1 MVKKKDGKLRFKS
14 SETQAVLVISGYFSD
29 ARELIENERNDELIS
44 LLDEGRLG
52 VNDVGEA
59 GGSNLLMVAAECGN
73 LRIVQELIRRG
84 ADLNYQDS
92 DDWNALITATREGNV
107 DIVSELLEAGSAID
121 ATDMGGWTPL
131 LWASYKGFLDIAK
144 LLLKKGAS
152 ANVFD
157 NNNITPLIYASG
169 RGFLEITIMLL
180 AHAAKPDTP
189 DKYGTTPL
197 IWACRKGHFDIAQKL
212 LKAGATVD
220 ATGMYGW
227 TPLLVAVRGNY
238 ESLVDLLIT
247 YKPNAN
253 ACDSDGLSALMI
265 ASKGGNINIVNA
277 LLRINSY
284 VNLSDRNN
292 DTSLI
297 HASKSGYVLIVEA
310 LIKAHA
316 DVDHH
321 GADKKTA
328 LYWSVEK
335 GHVEVVRALLKANA
349 NLELANEDGDTPL
362 LKAVRSRRL
371 PIVKMLIDKKAKVT
385 ACDKHGDTALHIA
398 IRAQSKTIVEF
409 LLRNPRNS
417 QLLYKPNK
425 RGETPFMLDNTH
437 QKPILPTLFG
447 ATPSSRRVL
456 EKETQLGYDLY
467 SSAIANLLSEPTLKL
482 PVCVGLFA
490 KWGSGKSFLIGK
502 LKDDLIT
509 FTQDWNI
516 SPTFRFSWPLF
527 WAISMLSVI
536 TGVGTLVG
544 TNGKQYFFGIIT
556 AIGIF
561 FLCYCIFGIV
571 YCGHLR
577 YDWSISSNLRSR
589 FDRIKLIIQVCFGNP
604 PIIDADQVS
613 TLPVH
618 FLFTETPIKI
628 SSDYNV
634 SQLIGAILNSLWQSM
649 ENELGLLPVRL
660 FKVFHPKHVS
670 GLTWRWRRICLVPT
684 IFLITLSFF
693 TIAVLL
699 ILYYVDKTEP
709 FKLHPVLS
717 YILVAIASIT
727 GAWIVTNFIV
737 PFKIVKELV
746 FHSKKKTR
754 EELKKDVQ
762 LMQSCIMCLDAFI
775 GKRQSRLVIIL
786 DALES
791 IYESERL
798 ISFLEGIN
806 DYFINFQVI
815 SANRSVSPPFVGIMT
830 LDPHHHVTA
839 KSKEYLKTLVHLPF
853 YLQNSQLRKVK
864 IAQQT
869 VLSKP
874 DYRSS
879 TTSLVEAIAAAPIP
893 APTKG
898 SGSGIIRSK
907 SKKLSNLKAA
917 DSVISLSGHGG
928 ESLTKVLLT
937 DDYFSDVNPKSMRRI
952 MNIVYIQGRLLKAF
966 NLDFDWHRLT
976 IWVNITEQWPLRAS
990 ALIAYWDITENKYND
1005 DSIPLKSLYDKVSP
1019 ILPQD
1024 PALLSR
1030 DNDEKKL
1037 NIFLSY
1043 RHNSLTLGD
1052 LKTFAPFTINLDPYL
1067 RKNLTEAWT
1076 DTNAI
1081 PNEGPRIVS
1090 TSNGERKIS
1099 TSTLIQ
1105 LSSSGNI
1112 SPHKLQ
1118 LMYLGVDGVIAMLKQ
1133 IESFDHSQIEKYGK
1147 AIRDNNINGRVLSS
1161 CSPEDLND
1169 LKLILGFSFGDW
1181 LLFKSVLIDGRLPA
1195 LPPSVQVSSATPT
1208 SNLPQNCDHQLLE
1221 ARHKTNL
1228 EKQVTMEEAA
1238 LASAVVMDS
1247 PIEEDN
1253 EDNDEALAQQE
1264 VGVLYIGNAGMN
1276 NRISPSI
1283 SFGDS
1288 DLLGNSSRTN
1298 HTIEIEP
1305 EPNDTT
1311 PLVSPSKHSIY
1322 SSSSS
1327 SSSSKRHPLERQGKP
1342 ELSVKFYTS
1351 EL

>member
-14 SETQAVLVISGYFSD
+14 NEAQTVLVISGYFND
-29 ARELIENERNDELIS
+29 ARELIEDGKNDQLIS

-59 GGSNLLMVAAECGN
+59 GGMSLLMVAAESGN

-84 ADLNYQDS
+84 ADLNYQDL
-92 DDWNALITATREGNV
+92 DDWNTLITATKEGNL
-107 DIVSELLEAGSAID
+107 DIVTELVEAGATLD

-131 LWASYKGFLDIAK
+131 LWASYKGCLDIAK
-144 LLLKKGAS
+144 VLLKKGAS

-157 NNNITPLIYASG
+157 NNNMTPLIYASG
-169 RGFLEITIMLL
+169 RGFLEITLMLL

-197 IWACRKGHFDIAQKL
+197 IWTCRKGHIDIAQKL

-220 ATGMYGW
+220 AIGMYGW
-227 TPLLVAVRGNY
+227 TPLLVAVRGNF
-238 ESLVDLLIT
+238 ENLVDLIIT
-247 YKPNAN
+247 FKPNAN
-253 ACDSDGLSALMI
+253 ACDADGLSALMI

-284 VNLSDRNN
+284 VNLSDRNS

-316 DVDHH
+316 DVDHQ

-349 NLELANEDGDTPL
+349 NLELATEDGDTPL

-385 ACDKHGDTALHIA
+385 ACDKFGDTALHIS

-516 SPTFRFSWPLF
+516 SPTFRFSWSLF
-527 WAISMLSVI
+527 CAIFMLSIV

-544 TNGKQYFFGIIT
+544 TNGRQYFFGIIT

-561 FLCYCIFGIV
+561 FLCYCIFAIV

-577 YDWSISSNLRSR
+577 YDWSISSNIRSR
-589 FDRIKLIIQVCFGNP
+589 SDRLKLIIQVCFGNP
-604 PIIDADQVS
+604 PMLEVDQVS
-613 TLPVH
+613 TLPVR
-618 FLFTETPIKI
+618 FLFTEAPVKI
-628 SSDYNV
+628 SSDYGV
-634 SQLIGAILNSLWQSM
+634 SQLITAILNSLWQSM
-649 ENELGLLPVRL
+649 ENELGFLPVHL
-660 FKVFHPKHVS
+660 YKVFHPKHVS
-670 GLTWRWRRICLVPT
+670 GLTWRWRRICMVPT
-684 IFLITLSFF
+684 IFLIILSFF
-693 TIAVLL
+693 TLAILL

-717 YILVAIASIT
+717 YVLVAIASIT
-727 GAWIVTNFIV
+727 GSWIVSNFII
-737 PFKIVKELV
+737 PFKIIRELV

-762 LMQSCIMCLDAFI
+762 LMQSCIMCLDSFI

-791 IYESERL
+791 IYESDRL
-798 ISFLEGIN
+798 ITFLEGIN

-815 SANRSVSPPFVGIMT
+815 NANRSLSPPFVCIMT
-830 LDPHHHVTA
+830 LDPHHHVTS
-839 KSKEYLKTLVHLPF
+839 KSKEYLKTIVHLPF

-864 IAQQT
+864 IAQTT
-869 VLSKP
+869 VLNKP

-893 APTKG
+893 HPSKG
-898 SGSGIIRSK
+898 STSGMIRSK
-907 SKKLSNLKAA
+907 SKKISNLKAA

-990 ALIAYWDITENKYND
+990 ALIAYWDITENKFND

-1024 PALLSR
+1024 PVLLSR

-1043 RHNSLTLGD
+1043 HHNSLTLGD

-1076 DTNAI
+1076 DSNSIAQLDRPIQNPNA
-1081 PNEGPRIVS
+1081 GD
-1090 TSNGERKIS
+1090 RKIS
-1099 TSTLIQ
+1099 TGTLPQ
-1105 LSSSGNI
+1105 PSSSGNI

-1118 LMYLGVDGVIAMLKQ
+1118 LMHLSVDGVIAMLKQ
-1133 IESFDHSQIEKYGK
+1133 IEAFDHSQIDKYGK
-1147 AIRDNNINGRVLSS
+1147 AIRCNNINGRVLSN
-1161 CSPEDLND
+1161 CSSEDLND
-1169 LKLILGFSFGDW
+1169 LKLVLGFSFGDW
-1181 LLFKSVLIDGRLPA
+1181 LLFKSVLIDGRLPT
-1195 LPPSVQVSSATPT
+1195 LPPSVQISGATPT
-1208 SNLPQNCDHQLLE
+1208 SGLPPGSEYQLIEGRL
-1221 ARHKTNL
+1221 KSNL

-1253 EDNDEALAQQE
+1253 EDNDEAPSPQE

-1276 NRISPSI
+1276 NRLSPSI

-1288 DLLGNSSRTN
+1288 DLLGSIIRTN
-1298 HTIEIEP
+1298 HAIEIEP

-1327 SSSSKRHPLERQGKP
+1327 SSSSRRHPLERQGKP